1 MIAKLIRGQD
11 LSEMQSLIYGFFYIY
26 IYIYINASILL
37 KIIEMNNGDGQG
49 LQI

>member
-1 MIAKLIRGQD
+1 MV
-11 LSEMQSLIYGFFYIY
+11 SFIY

>member
-1 MIAKLIRGQD
+1 MVSFI
-11 LSEMQSLIYGFFYIY
+11 YIY

>member
-26 IYIYINASILL
+26 IYINASILL